1 MMFILDPLILII
13 IDFEHWVYI
22 FHLLS
27 SSLLNSSSYFPGFFL
42 DAKIKNLRIISKFL
56 KHLLSKYRHT
66 NEVSISLKK

>member
-1 MMFILDPLILII
+1 MMFILDPIILII

-42 DAKIKNLRIISKFL
+42 DAKIKKS
-56 KHLLSKYRHT
+56 
-66 NEVSISLKK
+66 